1 MEMEKS
7 GQRPNEYFI
16 YAQLLAYATAKPK
29 EPARAE
35 RCIRNALEDWGSLG
49 AVGGG
54 WEAKGTWGDVNLYTM
69 GCDLDWRFQI
79 SVRKLLALREWRGV
93 LNSCAMI
100 GDEMPLLIQAGL
112 VPNQHILS
120 GLGRALGRKRATD
133 LLAMLGHKVPFG

>member
-1 MEMEKS
+1 MEKS

-54 WEAKGTWGDVNLYTM
+54 WEAKGARGDVNLYTM
-69 GCDLDWRFQI
+69 GCDLGQLEGSNFCEKI
-79 SVRKLLALREWRGV
+79 
-93 LNSCAMI
+93 
-100 GDEMPLLIQAGL
+100 AGAKRM
-112 VPNQHILS
+112 
-120 GLGRALGRKRATD
+120 GRS
-133 LLAMLGHKVPFG
+133 FE